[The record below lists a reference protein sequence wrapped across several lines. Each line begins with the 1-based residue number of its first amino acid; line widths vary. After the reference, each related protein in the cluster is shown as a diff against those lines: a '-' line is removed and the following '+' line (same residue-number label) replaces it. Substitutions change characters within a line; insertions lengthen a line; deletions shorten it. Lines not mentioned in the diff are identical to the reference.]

1 MKLPED
7 FVKKNLEKAQGSMMF
22 GVPIEDLSKDELIA
36 CVVAGWSAE
45 RQARE
50 DSARQIGF
58 MASLRKSA

>member
-7 FVKKNLEKAQGSMMF
+7 FVKRNLEKAQGSMMF